1 MAPKNNDFLNISPS
15 FLSQLI
21 FGAFLILILS
31 MTGSPL
37 SLSIFLGIIGGFT
50 LGWITNASRNSP
62 QPPSVASSDGID
74 AALKYWLFFLL
85 GFVFLGY
92 PAPMSI
98 LLGGIAAIGGGWII
112 AWWGSKEETRTQ
124 LPVETVEEAIGEQIS
139 DRITKQQK
147 RRPVRR
153 YRRTRGSINFKF
165 WERG

>member
-1 MAPKNNDFLNISPS
+1 MAPKNNDLLSISPS

-74 AALKYWLFFLL
+74 
-85 GFVFLGY
+85 
-92 PAPMSI
+92 
-98 LLGGIAAIGGGWII
+98 
-112 AWWGSKEETRTQ
+112 Q
-124 LPVETVEEAIGEQIS
+124 H
-139 DRITKQQK
+139 
-147 RRPVRR
+147 
-153 YRRTRGSINFKF
+153 
-165 WERG
+165 